1 MCRHLRRCQDIDNAQ
16 VELPLIHDLL
26 TRRVRAHRDPRGGL
40 VAIHRLVDVFFYE
53 SHNDAKTMR
62 AYWGDSGR
70 GYSLNESYAL
80 FTRLRRLGVL
90 AHSWI

>member
-1 MCRHLRRCQDIDNAQ
+1 MRVCSWQDIDNAP
-16 VELPLIHDLL
+16 VELALVEDLL
-26 TRRVRAHRDPRGGL
+26 TRRVRAHRDGGL
-40 VAIHRLVDVFFYE
+40 VGIHKLVDVFFYE

-70 GYSLNESYAL
+70 GYSLNASYAL

>member
-1 MCRHLRRCQDIDNAQ
+1 MELAL
-16 VELPLIHDLL
+16 VEDLM
-26 TRRVRAHRDPRGGL
+26 TRRVTARRGGGGL
-40 VAIHRLVDVFFYE
+40 IEIHKLVDVFFYE

-62 AYWGDSGR
+62 AYWGESGR
-70 GYSLNESYAL
+70 GYSLNASYAL